1 MTSEIT
7 TGITSSDQLER
18 KMHLKGKVVKTT
30 KAGAIVDIGVEKPAL
45 LHVSQIITESDQPIL
60 RIEDALKEGQELSV
74 FIRNIRDDRIEV
86 SMREPLA
93 LEWREITKDMVV
105 KGKVVE
111 LEKFGA
117 FVDIGAE
124 RPGLVH
130 ISELTQGY
138 VKNASEVVSVG
149 DEVEV
154 KVLDFNRR
162 RKQIKLSMKALQPD
176 LDEIEGVKITPAR
189 SNRRKKKPSQ
199 RKTLPAKLLKKQPR
213 MSLLSWKSLCVKP
226 WKKRGWKLPKL
237 KAIRVRKI
245 KRNQPSSRKISSH
258 EHSTS
263 ALSSPIVYATPAV

>member
-1 MTSEIT
+1 MTSDAI
-7 TGITSSDQLER
+7 TGITSIDQLER
-18 KMHLKGKVVKTT
+18 KMHLKGKVMKTT

-45 LHVSQIITESDQPIL
+45 LHVSQISLEGEQPIL
-60 RIEDALKEGQELSV
+60 RVEDSLKEGQEV
-74 FIRNIRDDRIEV
+74 DVYVRNIREDRIEV
-86 SMREPLA
+86 SMLKPLD
-93 LEWREITKDMVV
+93 LEWREIEKDMVL

-162 RKQIKLSMKALQPD
+162 RKQIKLSMKALQPG

-189 SNRRKKKPSQ
+189 TNRRKKKSGKKEAAAEVAAAAVDNEPTFMEI
-199 RKTLPAKLLKKQPR
+199 RMREAMEKAGMEAPAIKKKQ
-213 MSLLSWKSLCVKP
+213 S
-226 WKKRGWKLPKL
+226 
-237 KAIRVRKI
+237 
-245 KRNQPSSRKISSH
+245 KRNKKKTSEQEDILSR
-258 EHSTS
+258 TLNQR
-263 ALSSPIVYATPAV
+263 A

>member
-1 MTSEIT
+1 
-7 TGITSSDQLER
+7 
-18 KMHLKGKVVKTT
+18 MHLKGKVVKTT

-45 LHVSQIITESDQPIL
+45 LHVSQIVTESTQPIL
-60 RIEDALKEGQELSV
+60 RIEDALSEGQEV
-74 FIRNIRDDRIEV
+74 DVYIRNIRNDRIEV
-86 SMREPLA
+86 SMRKPLQ
-93 LEWREITKDMVV
+93 LEWREINKDMVV

-154 KVLDFNRR
+154 KILDFNRR
-162 RKQIKLSMKALQPD
+162 RKQIKLSMKALQPG

-189 SNRRKKKPSQ
+189 PARKKKKAS
-199 RKTLPAKLLKKQPR
+199 RKKEAPVEAEEKQAENEPTFMEIAMREAMEKAGMKSPEVKTSKGKKNKKQVEEQEDI
-213 MSLLSWKSLCVKP
+213 LSRTL
-226 WKKRGWKLPKL
+226 
-237 KAIRVRKI
+237 
-245 KRNQPSSRKISSH
+245 NQR
-258 EHSTS
+258 
-263 ALSSPIVYATPAV
+263 A

>member
-45 LHVSQIITESDQPIL
+45 LHVSQIILESDEPIL
-60 RIEDALKEGQELSV
+60 RIEDALKEGQELNV
-74 FIRNIRDDRIEV
+74 YIRNIRDDRIEV

-93 LEWREITKDMVV
+93 LEWREVNKDMVV

-154 KVLDFNRR
+154 KILDFNRR
-162 RKQIKLSMKALQPD
+162 RKQIKLSMKALQPG

-189 SNRRKKKPSQ
+189 SSRKRRKSSDKNKSAASSA
-199 RKTLPAKLLKKQPR
+199 PAKAAENEPTFMEIAMREAMEKAG
-213 MSLLSWKSLCVKP
+213 MKSP
-226 WKKRGWKLPKL
+226 ES
-237 KAIRVRKI
+237 
-245 KRNQPSSRKISSH
+245 PSSKGKKNKKKKSEQEDI
-258 EHSTS
+258 
-263 ALSSPIVYATPAV
+263 LSRTLNQRA

>member
-45 LHVSQIITESDQPIL
+45 LHVSQIIMESDQPIL
-60 RIEDALKEGQELSV
+60 RIEDALKEGQEVDV

-93 LEWREITKDMVV
+93 LEWREITKDMVI

-189 SNRRKKKPSQ
+189 SSRRKKKPSQ
-199 RKTLPAKLLKKQPR
+199 KKAAGSEATEKAAENEPTFMEIAMREAMEKAGMKTPEMQSDKGKKSKKKTTKQQEDI
-213 MSLLSWKSLCVKP
+213 LSRTL
-226 WKKRGWKLPKL
+226 
-237 KAIRVRKI
+237 
-245 KRNQPSSRKISSH
+245 NQR
-258 EHSTS
+258 
-263 ALSSPIVYATPAV
+263 A

>member
-1 MTSEIT
+1 MTSDAI
-7 TGITSSDQLER
+7 TGITSIDQLER
-18 KMHLKGKVVKTT
+18 KMHLKGKVMKTT

-45 LHVSQIITESDQPIL
+45 LHVSQITIQADQPIL
-60 RIEDALKEGQELSV
+60 RVEDALKEGQEV
-74 FIRNIRDDRIEV
+74 DVYIRNIRDDRIEV
-86 SMREPLA
+86 SMFKPLQ
-93 LEWREITKDMVV
+93 LEWREIEKDMVL

-162 RKQIKLSMKALQPD
+162 RKQIKLSMKALQPG
-176 LDEIEGVKITPAR
+176 LDEIEGVKITPAHT
-189 SNRRKKKPSQ
+189 SRKKK
-199 RKTLPAKLLKKQPR
+199 KPAQKE
-213 MSLLSWKSLCVKP
+213 
-226 WKKRGWKLPKL
+226 
-237 KAIRVRKI
+237 AAA
-245 KRNQPSSRKISSH
+245 
-258 EHSTS
+258 E
-263 ALSSPIVYATPAV
+263 AAATPAENEPTFMEIAMREAMEKAGMEAPVIKGKQQNKRSKKKSSEQEDILSRTLNQRA